1 MYQFK
6 KQQRDQQ
13 SLKRQRRLQ
22 KDYNDKTLAFLKLRE
37 ECNRKLEDLQILEVQ
52 LNEAKNGHVEVDEGV
67 DEGDGFLD
75 FHWFQDN
82 EEGRFDHTENL
93 ESDGSIKRF
102 QLPEME
108 MEPQPKP
115 AKRNRPSRPNYK
127 KPSPDSLTLFLENNV
142 DVADMIARKI
152 QLDKILTIEAVEK
165 NLQKLEFYFPC
176 NPILYGNGIAFDNGP
191 SARTSQEKFDSTK
204 GFRIKFNLVLNQ
216 IIEPV
221 RRRSF
226 VFGENPKTK
235 QSLSMRGAYVLLDE
249 TKKIVGYEFD
259 SNFKGEPESGLIW
272 DYYGLENG
280 LENCSSVEKP
290 GKYLTEKIVEQLLE
304 QNYVFFPSR
313 PMTNVMASPTIRK
326 FNSKIRDDGLIK
338 VEDLIPEDGNQSYIF
353 SKPDVIRQRTS
364 IQFWDETRLIDTSV
378 SYFKIVQ
385 GLRERGTVRNI
396 IGYRIVMV

>member
-1 MYQFK
+1 MYQFM
-6 KQQRDQQ
+6 KQQSDQQ
-13 SLKRQRRLQ
+13 SLKLQRQLQ
-22 KDYNDKTLAFLKLRE
+22 KDYNGKTLAFLKLRE
-37 ECNRKLEDLQILEVQ
+37 ECDRQLEDLQILEAQ

-67 DEGDGFLD
+67 EERDGYLY
-75 FHWFQDN
+75 FHWYQDN

-102 QLPEME
+102 RLPEME
-108 MEPQPKP
+108 IEPKPKP

-127 KPSPDSLTLFLENNV
+127 KPNPDSLARFLKNNV

-165 NLQKLEFYFPC
+165 NLEKLEFYFPC

-191 SARTSQEKFDSTK
+191 SARTSQKKFDSTK

-259 SNFKGEPESGLIW
+259 RNFKGEPESGLIW

-313 PMTNVMASPTIRK
+313 PMTKVMASPTIMK

-338 VEDLIPEDGNQSYIF
+338 VEDLIPENGNQSYIF
-353 SKPDVIRQRTS
+353 SKPEVIRQRAS
-364 IQFWDETRLIDTSV
+364 IQFWDDARLIDTSV
-378 SYFKIVQ
+378 PYFKIVKS
-385 GLRERGTVRNI
+385 LRDRGTVSNI
-396 IGYRIVMV
+396 IGYRIVV

>member
-13 SLKRQRRLQ
+13 SLKLQRQLQ
-22 KDYNDKTLAFLKLRE
+22 KDYNGKTLAFLKLRE
-37 ECNRKLEDLQILEVQ
+37 ECNRKLEDLQILEAQ

-67 DEGDGFLD
+67 DEGDGYLD
-75 FHWFQDN
+75 FHWYQDN

-108 MEPQPKP
+108 IEPQPKP

-127 KPSPDSLTLFLENNV
+127 KPSPDSLALFLKNNV
-142 DVADMIARKI
+142 DVADIIARKI
-152 QLDKILTIEAVEK
+152 PLEKILTIEAVEK

-191 SARTSQEKFDSTK
+191 SARTSQKKFDSTK

-259 SNFKGEPESGLIW
+259 RNFKGEPESGLIW

-313 PMTNVMASPTIRK
+313 PMTKVMASPTIMK

-338 VEDLIPEDGNQSYIF
+338 VEDLIPENGNQSYIF
-353 SKPDVIRQRTS
+353 SKPDVIRQRAS
-364 IQFWDETRLIDTSV
+364 IQFWDDQRLIDTSV
-378 SYFKIVQ
+378 PYFKIVQ
-385 GLRERGTVRNI
+385 SLRERGTIRNI
-396 IGYRIVMV
+396 IGYRIVI